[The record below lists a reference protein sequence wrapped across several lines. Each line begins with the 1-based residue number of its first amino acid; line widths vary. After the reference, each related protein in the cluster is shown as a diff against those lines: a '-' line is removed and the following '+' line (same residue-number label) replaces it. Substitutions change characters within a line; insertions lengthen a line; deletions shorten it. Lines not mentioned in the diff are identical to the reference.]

1 MYTDDAEGELEDEDE
16 EKTKAIM
23 TVFGGMTTSSFLRQ
37 SKRITDITFKK
48 QLRHCS
54 ETEKLQ
60 IDIAALRKQYKK
72 LRERQKQA
80 NFVSLCIQHNSNIDC
95 YVCRL
100 I

>member
-1 MYTDDAEGELEDEDE
+1 MYTDDAEGEAEDEDE

-23 TVFGGMTTSSFLRQ
+23 TVFGGSLLRQ

-80 NFVSLCIQHNSNIDC
+80 NLYSLSFSDSSCLDVIFEIKH
-95 YVCRL
+95 
-100 I
+100 

>member
-1 MYTDDAEGELEDEDE
+1 MYTDDAEGEAEDEDE

-23 TVFGGMTTSSFLRQ
+23 TVFG
-37 SKRITDITFKK
+37 RITDINFKK

-80 NFVSLCIQHNSNIDC
+80 NFYSLSFSDSYCLDFILQIKNIDC
-95 YVCRL
+95 YACRL
-100 I
+100 M